1 MKQLRYT
8 FRILK
13 RNPLL
18 IFVTL
23 PGLAFGLAAFLLLS
37 VYVRHE
43 LSYDQQFPTKDR
55 VVRIVNHV
63 VEKQSTENYPICL
76 RDAYTEIPAKVPGI
90 EAATQLYRGW
100 DVNVDTKTQRFEK
113 KELLYA
119 DPGFFKVFGLNLLA
133 GNQETA
139 LRDLNTVVLT
149 GQTAKQ
155 LFGTTDCIGKVIS
168 ISDQPFTITG
178 VIKKLP
184 STTHFQFDLL
194 ASMSSVHPERFGGL
208 DFFTYFLLNAHANRA
223 QTLAQI
229 NRVNSDLMKPWA
241 APFDMK
247 VTSET
252 EPLTRIHL
260 HTKADYDLSEKG
272 SLGSIYLIAG
282 LAFFILLIAMI
293 NYINLYVLHGE
304 KRIKEIASRK
314 ALGAD
319 KRTLAKLFYTET
331 GIISF
336 FALFLAVW
344 LTGIARPWF
353 AHLMQRSLPASEL
366 FSPSGILIVLG
377 FLALLV
383 LISGAYPSFHL
394 SGINLVTGLKGQRD
408 TKRKRS
414 PLSILSVVV
423 QFSVAIFLITSLVVI
438 RSQIHYLK
446 NVPLGFNA
454 SNVIGIS
461 GLNEETK
468 AHAKTIQNELN
479 KMPFVE
485 SAAYSRHLM
494 GSGCSGQGI
503 KLYGNTTGN
512 FQGINE
518 YRIHPGFGKTMQLHL
533 LQGRFFD
540 DRKTDQQAIILNEAA
555 VNMLG
560 IKDPIGKLVIM
571 HTDPMKIIG
580 VVHDFYYNSSS
591 SEKIAPLALTNYD
604 TGLQYFFFRT
614 SGTFTKAEQKQVTSV
629 FQQYDPNFI
638 FSSFR
643 LTDIYNDKFAGEER
657 VLHLISAGTILAIII
672 SFMGIMA
679 LSIFTTV
686 RRTKEI
692 GVRKVMGSSVQE
704 ILQLLLFDMLI
715 WVVAAMLVAFAVDYF
730 ALNSWLSNYANRISL
745 HPGYFILS
753 GLLALLVAMA
763 AVGWQSWRAAT
774 RNPIDALRYE

>member
-18 IFVTL
+18 VFVTL

-55 VVRIVNHV
+55 VVRLVNHV
-63 VEKQSTENYPICL
+63 VDKQSIINYPICL
-76 RDAYTEIPAKVPGI
+76 RDDYTEIPAKVPGI

-119 DPGFFKVFGLNLLA
+119 DPGFFRVFGLNLLA
-133 GNQETA
+133 GNSKTA
-139 LRDLNTVVLT
+139 LRDINTVVLT
-149 GQTAKQ
+149 AQTANQ
-155 LFGTTDCIGKVIS
+155 FFGTTDCIGKAIS
-168 ISDQPFTITG
+168 ISDQPFTVTG
-178 VIKKLP
+178 IIQKLP

-194 ASMSSVHPERFGGL
+194 ASMASSYPEEDGGL
-208 DFFTYFLLNAHANRA
+208 DFFTYFLLNPHANRT

-229 NRVNSDLMKPWA
+229 NRVNSELMKPWA
-241 APFDMK
+241 APFDIK

-272 SLGSIYLIAG
+272 SMGRIFLIAA

-319 KRTLAKLFYTET
+319 KWTLAKLFYTET

-336 FALFLAVW
+336 FALFLAFW
-344 LTGIARPWF
+344 ITEMARPWF
-353 AHLMQRSLPASEL
+353 ALLMQRTLPASEL
-366 FSPSGILIVLG
+366 FSPAGILIVSG
-377 FLALLV
+377 FLVLLV

-394 SGINLVTGLKGQRD
+394 SGVNLVTGLKGQRD
-408 TKRKRS
+408 NKRKKS
-414 PLSILSVVV
+414 PLSIASVVV

-438 RSQIHYLK
+438 RSQIQYLK
-446 NVPLGFNA
+446 DVPLGFNA
-454 SNVIGIS
+454 KNVIGIS
-461 GLNEETK
+461 GLNKETK
-468 AHAKTIQNELN
+468 LHAQTIQRELN
-479 KMPFVE
+479 KMPFVV
-485 SAAYSRHLM
+485 SAAYSQHRM
-494 GSGCSGQGI
+494 GGGCSGQGI
-503 KLYGNTTGN
+503 RLYGNTAGN
-512 FQGINE
+512 FQSINE
-518 YRIHPGFGKTMQLHL
+518 YRIHPGFGKTMQLQL
-533 LQGRFFD
+533 LKGRYFD
-540 DRKTDQQAIILNEAA
+540 DRKTDQQAVILNEAA
-555 VNMLG
+555 VKMLG
-560 IKDPIGKLVIM
+560 IKDPIGKQVIM

-604 TGLQYFFFRT
+604 NGLQFFFLRT
-614 SGTFTKAEQKQVTSV
+614 AGKFTRAEQKQVASV

-638 FSSFR
+638 FSTFR
-643 LTDIYNDKFAGEER
+643 LTDIYNAKFAGEER
-657 VLHLISAGTILAIII
+657 VLQLISAGTILAIII

-679 LSIFTTV
+679 LSIFTTA

-692 GVRKVMGSSVQE
+692 GVRKVMGSSVRE
-704 ILQLLLFDMLI
+704 ILKLLLLDMLI
-715 WVVAAMLVAFAVDYF
+715 WVVAAMLVAFAADYF
-730 ALNSWLSNYANRISL
+730 ALNTWLSNYANRVSL
-745 HPGYFILS
+745 HPGYFIIS
-753 GLLALLVAMA
+753 GLFALLVATI
-763 AVGWQSWRAAT
+763 AVGWQSWKAAT
-774 RNPIDALRYE
+774 RNPVDALRYE

>member
-8 FRILK
+8 FRTLK

-63 VEKQSTENYPICL
+63 VEKQSTENEPICL
-76 RDAYTEIPAKVPGI
+76 RDAYNEIPAKVPGI

-366 FSPSGILIVLG
+366 FSPSG
-377 FLALLV
+377 F
-383 LISGAYPSFHL
+383 
-394 SGINLVTGLKGQRD
+394 
-408 TKRKRS
+408 
-414 PLSILSVVV
+414 
-423 QFSVAIFLITSLVVI
+423 
-438 RSQIHYLK
+438 
-446 NVPLGFNA
+446 
-454 SNVIGIS
+454 
-461 GLNEETK
+461 
-468 AHAKTIQNELN
+468 
-479 KMPFVE
+479 
-485 SAAYSRHLM
+485 
-494 GSGCSGQGI
+494 
-503 KLYGNTTGN
+503 
-512 FQGINE
+512 
-518 YRIHPGFGKTMQLHL
+518 
-533 LQGRFFD
+533 
-540 DRKTDQQAIILNEAA
+540 
-555 VNMLG
+555 
-560 IKDPIGKLVIM
+560 
-571 HTDPMKIIG
+571 
-580 VVHDFYYNSSS
+580 
-591 SEKIAPLALTNYD
+591 
-604 TGLQYFFFRT
+604 
-614 SGTFTKAEQKQVTSV
+614 
-629 FQQYDPNFI
+629 
-638 FSSFR
+638 
-643 LTDIYNDKFAGEER
+643 
-657 VLHLISAGTILAIII
+657 
-672 SFMGIMA
+672 
-679 LSIFTTV
+679 
-686 RRTKEI
+686 
-692 GVRKVMGSSVQE
+692 
-704 ILQLLLFDMLI
+704 
-715 WVVAAMLVAFAVDYF
+715 
-730 ALNSWLSNYANRISL
+730 
-745 HPGYFILS
+745 
-753 GLLALLVAMA
+753 
-763 AVGWQSWRAAT
+763 
-774 RNPIDALRYE
+774 